1 MTHGLPSRP
10 QLQSSMEIC
19 IIAAVSENMAI
30 GRDGDMP
37 WHIAEDLKFFK
48 RTTLGC
54 PVIMGRKTWL
64 SLPRRP
70 LPGRRN
76 IVLTRGSSPIDGAE
90 TVNSLE
96 EAYAALGDC
105 EKCFILGGGSVYNAA
120 IDDADTLYLTHIHA
134 TVDDADTFFPEPDM
148 TRWEVT
154 ERSATQTDPETG
166 YDFEWVTYRR
176 IAENRVSGKCQ
187 G

>member
-1 MTHGLPSRP
+1 MACNQGPG
-10 QLQSSMEIC
+10 SSIGMEIC

-30 GRDGDMP
+30 GRDGDVP

-76 IVLTRGSSPIDGAE
+76 IVLTRSGNPVEGAE
-90 TVNSLE
+90 TVSSLK
-96 EAYAALGDC
+96 EAYVALKDC
-105 EKCFILGGGSVYNAA
+105 EKCFILGGGSVYKAA
-120 IDDADTLYLTHIHA
+120 IDDADTLYLTHVHA

-148 TRWEVT
+148 TRWEVV
-154 ERSATQTDPETG
+154 ERSEMQQDPETG
-166 YDFEWVTYRR
+166 YDFEFVTYRR
-176 IAENRVSGKCQ
+176 IAENRVSGE
-187 G
+187 